1 MIESSI
7 PTDYS
12 GGGKFWEDNKKA
24 ENINNLPQGYYHQM
38 LGGKDLDWLRVYVGG
53 SYGFVKEGKS
63 VWENM
68 MIHLW
73 LMKH

>member
-38 LGGKDLDWLRVYVGG
+38 LGGKILIGSNMLVDLMDLLRRVNQ
-53 SYGFVKEGKS
+53 YGR
-63 VWENM
+63 NM